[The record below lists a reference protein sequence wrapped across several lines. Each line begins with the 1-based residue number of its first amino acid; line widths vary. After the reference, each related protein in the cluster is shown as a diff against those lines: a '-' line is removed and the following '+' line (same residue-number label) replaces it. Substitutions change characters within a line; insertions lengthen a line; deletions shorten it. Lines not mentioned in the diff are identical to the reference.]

1 MKFRVV
7 DYYNQAYNL
16 GEEIWEFNDEY
27 TDYVV
32 DISIDDCSLDM
43 LYKLIE
49 AGYFLETVTIEDVL
63 FEWLE
68 PDLIEIRARDD
79 YEPLGRL
86 ELEEWF

>member
-32 DISIDDCSLDM
+32 DITIDDCGLDM
-43 LYKLIE
+43 LHKLIE
-49 AGYFLETVTIEDVL
+49 AGYLLETVTMEDVL

-68 PDLIEIRARDD
+68 PDLIEIRVRND

-86 ELEEWF
+86 ELEE